1 MRTAPSQLRKPSY
14 AGPGRRTGPLGA
26 GRTVVQPRLPAQ
38 RARRLR
44 GGAAE
49 ARGFLTLYEPLAAKS
64 PQHLSTCADARAR
77 LAWMLANAFPTN
89 TDMGPPSDHE
99 KRAVATC
106 EQLVVCPAPGPR
118 PRALPARRGAADPR
132 RRGLTRVRG
141 RLCGLRASTS
151 PSVRSPGTASGFART
166 APCAWLTVTRPTTR
180 TPANGAPPKR
190 RCPRP
195 PGEPPSG
202 RLRLGTPTTQA
213 VPAEPNTFEAE
224 K

>member
-106 EQLVVCPAPGPR
+106 EQLVVALCPDLARVHCPHAEVLRILDGEGSPASVAAYAACVREYQSLGPLTGNSQR
-118 PRALPARRGAADPR
+118 LCADGALRLAYGYAANDAHAGQRGAAQEAMPSSAR
-132 RRGLTRVRG
+132 RT
-141 RLCGLRASTS
+141 
-151 PSVRSPGTASGFART
+151 SVRPPAACDADHASGSSR
-166 APCAWLTVTRPTTR
+166 
-180 TPANGAPPKR
+180 
-190 RCPRP
+190 
-195 PGEPPSG
+195 
-202 RLRLGTPTTQA
+202 
-213 VPAEPNTFEAE
+213 AEYL
-224 K
+224 